1 MPDFNFSTVKSPNPE
16 EIEAFNIAT
25 EIARKENANIIIGT
39 DPDCDRVGV
48 IVKNKQNE
56 YIALNGN
63 QIGALLVN
71 YIITNNIN
79 SIKRAQNGDKFEMDR
94 LIRENNGLIWSIV
107 KRFMNRGYEV
117 EDLYQIGCMGFIK
130 SIKRFDTNFEV
141 KLSTYSVPYILG
153 EIKRFIRDDGPIKVS
168 RSIKELNVK
177 INELKRHYLLKTGK
191 EITIEQIC
199 KELKVEKEDVII
211 AMESTNAVESMDAAA
226 NAENKDGKQMTVFE
240 KISTGKNEEELITNK
255 MVINQ
260 LISELKDREK
270 EIILL
275 RFFKEKTQTEVAKIL
290 GISQVQVSRL
300 ERKILNEMK
309 TKLTSA

>member
-1 MPDFNFSTVKSPNPE
+1 MYE
-16 EIEAFNIAT
+16 
-25 EIARKENANIIIGT
+25 
-39 DPDCDRVGV
+39 
-48 IVKNKQNE
+48 
-56 YIALNGN
+56 
-63 QIGALLVN
+63 
-71 YIITNNIN
+71 NNIN
-79 SIKRAQNGDKFEMDR
+79 SIKRAQDGDKFEMDR

-168 RSIKELNVK
+168 RSIKELNTK
-177 INELKRHYLLKTGK
+177 INELKRQYLLNGK
-191 EITIEQIC
+191 EITLEQIC
-199 KELKVEKEDVII
+199 KELKIQKEDAII

-226 NAENKDGKQMTVFE
+226 NAENKDGKKMTIFD
-240 KISTGKNEEELITNK
+240 KLSTGKNEEELITNK

-260 LISELKDREK
+260 LLNELKDRDK

-275 RFFKEKTQTEVAKIL
+275 RFFKEKTQTEVANIL
-290 GISQVQVSRL
+290 GISQVQVSRI

-309 TKLTSA
+309 AKLTSA